1 MSDTPSVEEG
11 SVTNE
16 PGLRPGRVL
25 AEARVQKQLGVADV
39 ALQLKLSV
47 SQVEALEA
55 EAYDRLPGPV
65 FVRGFVRNYARL
77 LDLDGDAL
85 VAGLELERKG
95 TSAMAAVPRS
105 HNIPF
110 PAKGKVRWPAYLAV
124 LLLVIVAVV
133 VADLLSSPLPTA
145 PRPVAN
151 SVPATPPVPVPL
163 PAPVVPA
170 QPDKSAT
177 ATDSAA
183 VVTAAPVEPAP
194 AAKAAAAE
202 VAPVTAPARSGLH
215 FAFDTESWVEVR
227 DRNNRILFSQL
238 NPQGTEQHVQGQ
250 PPFSLVIGNA
260 RGVRL
265 NYNGNVVDLAPHT
278 RIEVARLTLE

>member
-1 MSDTPSVEEG
+1 MSDTPSVEEV
-11 SVTNE
+11 SVTSE

-25 AEARVQKQLGVADV
+25 AEARVQKQLSVADV

-133 VADLLSSPLPTA
+133 VADLLSSPLSTA
-145 PRPVAN
+145 PPPVAK
-151 SVPATPPVPVPL
+151 SVPAVPQAPVTV
-163 PAPVVPA
+163 PAPAVPA
-170 QPDKSAT
+170 QSDKPET
-177 ATDSAA
+177 AKESG
-183 VVTAAPVEPAP
+183 VVAAAPAEAAP
-194 AAKAAAAE
+194 AAKAPIEA
-202 VAPVTAPARSGLH
+202 APVATPARSGLH
-215 FAFDTESWVEVR
+215 FTFDIESWVEVR

-238 NPQGTEQHVQGQ
+238 NPAGSEQHVQGQ
-250 PPFSLVIGNA
+250 SPFSLVIGNA

-265 NYNGNVVDLAPHT
+265 NYNGNAVDLAPHT